1 MDNYNTN
8 IYNTNS
14 EQGTRFRNKYNR
26 KIGRIVSK
34 SLNNNNYSIIY
45 DDGSFEISLPKED
58 MDILPEINQNTL
70 SVEQQEIFMHLLYD
84 VVHNAI
90 SPSSLEWKL
99 DYLNKDFDLLVLLN
113 TKMKN
118 EKYSN
123 DYILPMIKVLY
134 EDRNHI
140 YKESDES
147 FYGRKMKVLR
157 ILANNGAKV
166 NVSLSQLEDM
176 KRLNLIDDSIIYFI
190 NRLY

>member
-1 MDNYNTN
+1 
-8 IYNTNS
+8 
-14 EQGTRFRNKYNR
+14 
-26 KIGRIVSK
+26 
-34 SLNNNNYSIIY
+34 
-45 DDGSFEISLPKED
+45 

-113 TKMKN
+113 TQMKN

-123 DYILPMIKVLY
+123 DYILPMVKVLY
-134 EDRNHI
+134 ENRNHI
-140 YKESDES
+140 YNESDES
-147 FYGRKMKVLR
+147 FYERKLKVLKM
-157 ILANNGAKV
+157 LGKYGAKV
-166 NVSLSQLEDM
+166 NVSPSQLDEM
-176 KRLNLIDDSIIYFI
+176 KSLNLVNDSIIYFI